1 MTLTVDAARNRVF
14 CGDREVVL
22 SRIEYR
28 LLSYLARHRGFV
40 MTNNQLID
48 HVWPDADM
56 GDHHLL
62 HSTVNRLRRKLRDMA
77 NGEQYVITRRGI
89 GYGIGVK

>member
-22 SRIEYR
+22 SRTEYR
-28 LLSYLARHRGFV
+28 LLECLARHRGFI
-40 MTNNQLID
+40 MTNNQIID

-56 GDHHLL
+56 GDDHLL
-62 HSTVNRLRRKLRDMA
+62 HSTINRLRRKLRS
-77 NGEQYVITRRGI
+77 GEQYVITRRGI